1 MYNSKKQFKMNKN
14 KIFAIAAIAAAT
26 GLTSCLNDE
35 TGNNNNNEPV
45 AVRFSSGIAEV
56 ETRAYET
63 TWAANDPVGIYMIGS
78 SGTLTAANTLADN
91 RQYTASAGATANF
104 SATAANTIYYPVSG
118 DDVKFIAYYPYS
130 SPLTNYVLP
139 VDVSDQSS
147 QSAIDVLYAPAGTA
161 TYNKSSGTVALPFEH
176 KLVKLVFTI
185 SNGSGVTEALSNGIS
200 VAISGQ
206 QTAGEL
212 DLATGTVTPGTGTAV
227 AITAS
232 GNATVEAIVLP
243 NTSTTGMGFTF
254 TNGAAETFTG
264 NIPALSASWT
274 GGNKYTY
281 AVTLQK
287 AGAVITGT
295 IAAWGA
301 GTGGSVTAE

>member
-1 MYNSKKQFKMNKN
+1 MNKN
-14 KIFAIAAIAAAT
+14 KIFAMAAIAAAT

-56 ETRAYET
+56 QTRVADQN
-63 TWAANDPVGIYMIGS
+63 WAANDQIGIYMITETP
-78 SGTLTAANTLADN
+78 GTLAAGNILEGNLPYKAA
-91 RQYTASAGATANF
+91 AS
-104 SATAANTIYYPVSG
+104 SATTDFTPASNTIYYPLSG
-118 DDVKFIAYYPYS
+118 NVKFIAYYPYS

-176 KLVKLVFTI
+176 KLVKLVFNI
-185 SNGSGVTEALSNGIS
+185 SNGAGVTEALSNGIS

-212 DLATGTVTPGTGTAV
+212 DLADGTVTPGTGTAV

-243 NTSTTGMGFTF
+243 NTSTAGMGFTF
-254 TNGAAETFTG
+254 TNKAGETFTG
-264 NIPALSASWT
+264 NIPALSTSWA